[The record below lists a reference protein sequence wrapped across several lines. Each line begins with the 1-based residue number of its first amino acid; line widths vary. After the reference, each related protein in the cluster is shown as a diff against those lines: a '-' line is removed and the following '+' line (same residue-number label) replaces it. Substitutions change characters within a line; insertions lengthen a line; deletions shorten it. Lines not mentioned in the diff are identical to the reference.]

1 MRESVYRLVAE
12 GKLPAPEVDPAP
24 VSVLSA
30 NVIELLRAAQP
41 PVSED
46 PDQMPIESVEILLA
60 AVAEKAPIE
69 LNRNGAGIAITVANR
84 PPWIRTYAKP
94 VHYPGVII
102 KLLAAGLIEGTGDR
116 LFVTEAGFQFADDVL
131 SSRPMFTV
139 KKAKCL
145 QCSMH
150 FIICTW
156 RPERHSAKTLF
167 CPECGQHRG
176 KFLVWRQLES
186 GFIFQMV
193 PGRAQMED
201 YPTTS

>member
-69 LNRNGAGIAITVANR
+69 LRN
-84 PPWIRTYAKP
+84 
-94 VHYPGVII
+94 H
-102 KLLAAGLIEGTGDR
+102 
-116 LFVTEAGFQFADDVL
+116 
-131 SSRPMFTV
+131 
-139 KKAKCL
+139 
-145 QCSMH
+145 
-150 FIICTW
+150 
-156 RPERHSAKTLF
+156 PERK
-167 CPECGQHRG
+167 
-176 KFLVWRQLES
+176 
-186 GFIFQMV
+186 
-193 PGRAQMED
+193 
-201 YPTTS
+201 